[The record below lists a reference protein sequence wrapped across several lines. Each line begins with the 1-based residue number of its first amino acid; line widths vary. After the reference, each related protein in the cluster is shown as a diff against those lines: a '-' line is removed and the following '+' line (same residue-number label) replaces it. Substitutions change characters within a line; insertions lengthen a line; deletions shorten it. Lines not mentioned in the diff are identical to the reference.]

1 MLPDLARRFASNP
14 RSSPGVTFTL
24 VLAVAGLVAMVVLNL
39 VQALGA

>member
-24 VLAVAGLVAMVVLNL
+24 ALAVAGLVAMVVLNVVL
-39 VQALGA
+39 ALGA